1 MLLSLSD
8 VRTAQDCSS
17 HFTKMENMTNPLAE
31 MQEHIYHQGFHA
43 PIELGFGELNIIVL
57 KSTNYRLLI
66 VSQKLILN
74 NREHA

>member
-1 MLLSLSD
+1 
-8 VRTAQDCSS
+8 
-17 HFTKMENMTNPLAE
+17 MENMTNPLAE

-43 PIELGFGELNIIVL
+43 PIELGSLNIIVL